1 MICVTF
7 FFNQTATGPSEC
19 QRAQAQQISPV
30 VRVAQQNPIQFQ
42 TTLLAISPPP
52 PPPSPPPPV
61 APVNSLSASSLA
73 THGHRSAHPRRRMPG
88 TLSPPPPVSAPP
100 VLLFHPSRAATCRR
114 RVCPL
119 HGSATGFLLFPAA
132 FGAGR

>member
-1 MICVTF
+1 K
-7 FFNQTATGPSEC
+7 
-19 QRAQAQQISPV
+19 
-30 VRVAQQNPIQFQ
+30 NPIQFQ
-42 TTLLAISPPP
+42 TTPLAISPPRHRLA
-52 PPPSPPPPV
+52 PSSPPPV

-88 TLSPPPPVSAPP
+88 TVSPPPPVSAPP